1 MQLTKQK
8 LKDIVETKTNKD
20 FEKWKAEQL
29 ENHMLMLMKKDKEYR
44 QWEDQ
49 FIESKVIDMIISDA
63 EKTAGNSNKLGG
75 NQ

>member
-49 FIESKVIDMIISDA
+49 FIESKVVDMIIADA
-63 EKTAGNSNKLGG
+63 EKTASNSNKLGG
-75 NQ
+75 GQ